1 MEEIIHSNAR
11 VADLVGLLSVLVNTF
26 KGRTDLY
33 ELEKETEVDLDDLM
47 PIVYTANYLGFV
59 TIGEGDIVISDK
71 GQEFLK
77 ASMKRRKEMIRSSVV
92 RVEPFR
98 TATQLKRFTI
108 QVLLDTLISKGIQF
122 YNSPSGSYELEITLI
137 EWGVYSGLLKKA
149 ESIMLWSKFA

>member
-98 TATQLKRFTI
+98 TATQLKR
-108 QVLLDTLISKGIQF
+108 
-122 YNSPSGSYELEITLI
+122 SPSKCSWIHSYLREFNSTTAPQEVTSWRLP
-137 EWGVYSGLLKKA
+137 
-149 ESIMLWSKFA
+149 

>member
-137 EWGVYSGLLKKA
+137 EWGVYSGLLKKDG
-149 ESIMLWSKFA
+149 EYYVVV